1 MKGGDGNG
9 ADRRLHKAGSTS
21 RRFQG
26 GRDPITHDNHTRA
39 VLAIL
44 ISALSFALVGMMVK
58 LSGTLPVYEKALIR
72 SLVSLAIAGAVA
84 FHHRDNPFRANPNI
98 PVLLLRGAFGTGA
111 MLLYFYAI
119 GHLALADA
127 TILNKLSPFFVIVFA
142 VAFFKEKLPRYVI
155 PSLIIA
161 FVGAALVIKPQL
173 DFKAVPAVAGIVSA
187 IFSGAAYPV
196 VRFLRGKEP
205 PYRVVFYFA
214 LVAVA
219 VTVPPTLLRYVRPTL
234 EQLGY
239 VLAAGV
245 FATIG
250 QFSLT
255 YGYHQSPASRLS
267 IYNYAHV
274 IFALVIGLVF
284 WGEVPDW
291 LSLVGGGLII
301 VAAMRH
307 HLRAVRDQGAP
318 SPT

>member
-1 MKGGDGNG
+1 MMGGRGSVRNS
-9 ADRRLHKAGSTS
+9 RLPGVGSAE
-21 RRFQG
+21 RRFRG
-26 GRDPITHDNHTRA
+26 VGDPVTHDNHARA
-39 VLAIL
+39 VFAIL

-58 LSGTLPVYEKALIR
+58 FSGTLPVYEKALIR
-72 SLVSLAIAGAVA
+72 SLVSLAAMGAVA
-84 FHHRDNPFRANPNI
+84 FHHRDNPFRANPHI
-98 PVLLLRGAFGTGA
+98 PVLIVRGAFGTGA
-111 MLLYFYAI
+111 MILYFYAI
-119 GHLALADA
+119 GHLTLADA

-142 VAFFKEKLPRYVI
+142 VIFLKERLERYII

-173 DFKAVPAVAGIVSA
+173 DFKALPAVAGIASA
-187 IFSGAAYPV
+187 ILSGAAYPV
-196 VRFLRGKEP
+196 VRFLKGKVP

-219 VTVPPTLLRYVRPTL
+219 VTVPPTLLRYVRPTP

-239 VLAAGV
+239 TIAAGV
-245 FATIG
+245 FATVG

-255 YGYHQSPASRLS
+255 YGYHQSPATRLS

-301 VAAMRH
+301 AAAMRH

-318 SPT
+318 PPM